1 MIKKT
6 LFAIAALTLA
16 VAANAATTTVL
27 TEGFNTTTDA
37 APVPAGWTQANVT
50 TQGWFKDQGGNVIAQ
65 AGASDSF
72 ISANYVSG
80 GPGGSFDLWLIT
92 PELNLIS
99 GATISFFSKTAEV
112 GYLDGLEVLFSA
124 GTSTALSSFTSL
136 LTIGAGSL
144 TTDWAQFTSTVAD
157 YSGAGRF
164 AFRYAGTYDSSNYIG
179 LDTVSVI
186 TTAATTDVP
195 EPASLAL
202 MGLGVAGLVAARRKQ
217 QRA

>member
-27 TEGFNTTTDA
+27 TEGFESGI
-37 APVPAGWTQANVT
+37 PSGWTQANALT
-50 TQGWFKDQGGNVIAQ
+50 TGDAWFNGTGVIPAQ
-65 AGASDSF
+65 EGSSYAAS
-72 ISANYVSG
+72 NYVTAA
-80 GPGGSFDLWLIT
+80 GPNGNFDVWLIT

-99 GATISFFSKTAEV
+99 GATLSFFTRTADA
-112 GYLDGLEVLFSA
+112 GYFDQLEVLFSA
-124 GTSTALSSFTSL
+124 GTSTLLSSFTSL
-136 LTIGAGSL
+136 TTIGANGSYPD
-144 TTDWAQFTSTVAD
+144 DWAQFTTSVAN
-157 YSGAGRF
+157 YTGAGRF
-164 AFRYAGTYDSSNYIG
+164 AFRYTGANDTADYIG
-179 LDTVSVI
+179 IDSVSVI

-202 MGLGVAGLVAARRKQ
+202 MGLGVAGLIAARRKQ